1 MPSSFDASANDV
13 MTATNALRTFTTYIE
28 GMKQRFRNGVNDTI
42 TWYGTGE
49 DEFAKKQGP
58 IYLETVDNVFK
69 TLDAL
74 TETFISLSNGTMEN
88 ANVFLNRQSDVLS
101 SIKQEND
108 SQSGPRG

>member
-1 MPSSFDASANDV
+1 MPSSFDADADAV
-13 MTATNALRTFTTYIE
+13 MTATSMLRSFTTHIE

-58 IYLETVDNVFK
+58 IYLETVDNTFK

-74 TETFISLSNGTMEN
+74 TEAFLSLANGTMEN

-101 SIKQEND
+101 SIKQESD